1 MSLCL
6 PGVRGQRHST
16 LTSSGV
22 QENRVEP
29 LGVSESLL
37 FPQGHRGL
45 CEQLGNQRSAQGSSP
60 SCTTIPETRRR
71 PRGKAGQL
79 RGASP
84 HRGPSR
90 SAEARCERLRPL
102 RLSHERLEEWQG
114 SARGPPPQMFCSPFA
129 SSFTIC
135 KGVLS

>member
-1 MSLCL
+1 M
-6 PGVRGQRHST
+6 
-16 LTSSGV
+16 
-22 QENRVEP
+22 EP
-29 LGVSESLL
+29 LGVSDSLL

-60 SCTTIPETRRR
+60 SCSTIPETQRR

-90 SAEARCERLRPL
+90 LLKP
-102 RLSHERLEEWQG
+102 G
-114 SARGPPPQMFCSPFA
+114 VSARGPRGVSRSGREAPGAHPLRCFAHHLHLPLPFA
-129 SSFTIC
+129 KVFLVDFKTLRSRR
-135 KGVLS
+135 KA